1 MQLIEE
7 AVEGCWVGF
16 RARSAQQNNGTDIGN
31 VYSPPN
37 KAVNTQRVETV
48 IDINL
53 RHEVRVL
60 NAP

>member
-16 RARSAQQNNGTDIGN
+16 RARTANQITGTEIGT

-37 KAVNTQRVETV
+37 KAVNIHHVETV
-48 IDINL
+48 IDISL
-53 RHEVRVL
+53 RREVSGFRS
-60 NAP
+60 

>member
-16 RARSAQQNNGTDIGN
+16 RARAAHQASGTDIGT

-37 KAVNTQRVETV
+37 KVVNHQHVETV
-48 IDINL
+48 VDIAL
-53 RHEVRVL
+53 RREVRS
-60 NAP
+60 